1 MRVFLWIF
9 LVFSIIILKR
19 AIVYQ
24 PLSLVFCFPLKAG
37 LPLTAGSLW
46 LAFGQGCLHRGMD
59 ALLSLQIESLCSAM
73 LVCWGFCWD
82 RPADLKSCDGPLA
95 GPALPA
101 LSKQPDLSLAPH
113 ASCLSSPAAGE
124 WFQHSDPH
132 CSGTGLWLLRK
143 AGFFSDPASCQ
154 HGACPSPA
162 RGVSSH
168 SGWVSMSLL
177 MRCWARELRQA
188 GAEQALFNQ
197 CLKSRLQL
205 RQLICNGSR
214 QDKLRYKSLR
224 MCYSAGLSVFTLAA
238 SDRWDLLN

>member
-1 MRVFLWIF
+1 MYTSLYLWCSAF
-9 LVFSIIILKR
+9 PWKQDTFDCWV
-19 AIVYQ
+19 
-24 PLSLVFCFPLKAG
+24 SLVGFWPRLF
-37 LPLTAGSLW
+37 T
-46 LAFGQGCLHRGMD
+46 QGYGCT
-59 ALLSLQIESLCSAM
+59 LSLQIESLCSAM

-82 RPADLKSCDGPLA
+82 RPADLKSYDGPLA
-95 GPALPA
+95 GPAPPA

-177 MRCWARELRQA
+177 MRCWTRELRQA

-197 CLKSRLQL
+197 RLKSPSPATTTDLQRKPSGQAEIQKPEDVLFCWAFRL
-205 RQLICNGSR
+205 C
-214 QDKLRYKSLR
+214 
-224 MCYSAGLSVFTLAA
+224 AGC
-238 SDRWDLLN
+238 